1 MPKSI
6 AWKEEKKMKNIPNKI
21 YLQVGELDENDNND
35 FEMLRGDVTW
45 CTDKIY
51 KNDIEYR
58 LKESPKKHNKTVK
71 GIITLCG
78 STRFYETFL
87 EINNKLTAKG
97 YIVLSIGVVKS
108 KTVMLD
114 KSDPELEKMLDALHR
129 EKISMSDSIFVIDQ
143 DGYIGE
149 STKGEIEFAEK
160 HGKRIYRL
168 STGDLNKL

>member
-1 MPKSI
+1 
-6 AWKEEKKMKNIPNKI
+6 MKNLPKKI

-35 FEMLRGDVTW
+35 FEMLRSDVTW
-45 CTDKIY
+45 CVDKIY

-58 LKESPKKHNKTVK
+58 LKEKNPATRNKAAK

-87 EINNKLTAKG
+87 AVNNALTAKG

-108 KTVMLD
+108 KAVMLD
-114 KSDPELEKMLDALHR
+114 KSDPELKKMLDNLHR
-129 EKISMSDSIFVIDQ
+129 EKILMSDSIFVIDQ

-160 HGKRIYRL
+160 HEKRIYRL
-168 STGDLNKL
+168 LNGDLKKL

>member
-1 MPKSI
+1 MKTKI
-6 AWKEEKKMKNIPNKI
+6 KNIPKRI
-21 YLQVGELDENDNND
+21 YLQVGDIETENVDFYELYKKNGE
-35 FEMLRGDVTW
+35 EVSVTW
-45 CTDKIY
+45 CDEKIY
-51 KNDIEYR
+51 DTDIEYR
-58 LKESPKKHNKTVK
+58 LKEKKQAKDNKIAK

-108 KTVMLD
+108 KAVMLD
-114 KSDPELEKMLDALHR
+114 KSDHGLEKMLDLLHR
-129 EKISMSDSIFVIDQ
+129 EKIAMSDSIFVIDV
-143 DGYIGE
+143 DGYIGK

-168 STGDLNKL
+168 SNGDLDKL

>member
-1 MPKSI
+1 MKKISKIKSTT
-6 AWKEEKKMKNIPNKI
+6 KI

-35 FEMLRGDVTW
+35 FEMLRSDVTW
-45 CTDKIY
+45 CADKIY

-58 LKESPKKHNKTVK
+58 LKEKNPTACNKTAK

-108 KTVMLD
+108 KAVMLD

-129 EKISMSDSIFVIDQ
+129 EKILMSDSIFVIDF

-160 HGKRIYRL
+160 YGKRICRL
-168 STGDLNKL
+168 SNGDLNKL

>member
-1 MPKSI
+1 MI
-6 AWKEEKKMKNIPNKI
+6 ITNIPKKI
-21 YLQVGELDENDNND
+21 YLQVGEIIEGETIDFNELYKGNDY
-35 FEMLRGDVTW
+35 ERGRVTW
-45 CTDKIY
+45 SADKISDS
-51 KNDIEYR
+51 DIEYR
-58 LKESPKKHNKTVK
+58 LKEKNPKKYKKTGK

-87 EINNKLTAKG
+87 EVNNKLTAKG

-114 KSDPELEKMLDALHR
+114 KSDAELEKMLDNLHR
-129 EKISMSDSIFVIDQ
+129 EKILMSDSIFVIDQ
-143 DGYIGE
+143 DNYIGE

-160 HGKRIYRL
+160 HEKQIYRL

>member
-1 MPKSI
+1 
-6 AWKEEKKMKNIPNKI
+6 MKNLPKKI
-21 YLQVGELDENDNND
+21 YLQIGEPECDDFDEIELNN
-35 FEMLRGDVTW
+35 EVTW
-45 CTDKIY
+45 CADKINP
-51 KNDIEYR
+51 NDIEYC
-58 LKESPKKHNKTVK
+58 LKEKNQTTCNKIAK

-108 KTVMLD
+108 KAVMLD
-114 KSDPELEKMLDALHR
+114 KSDPELEKMLDELHR
-129 EKISMSDSIFVIDQ
+129 EKILMSDSIFVIDQ

-149 STKGEIEFAEK
+149 STKGEIKFAEK

-168 STGDLNKL
+168 SNGDLNKL

>member
-1 MPKSI
+1 
-6 AWKEEKKMKNIPNKI
+6 MKNIPNKI

-35 FEMLRGDVTW
+35 FEMLRSDVTW
-45 CTDKIY
+45 CADKIY

-58 LKESPKKHNKTVK
+58 LKEKNPTACNKTAK

-108 KTVMLD
+108 KAVMLD

-129 EKISMSDSIFVIDQ
+129 EKILMSDSIFVIDF

-160 HGKRIYRL
+160 HGKQICRL
-168 STGDLNKL
+168 SNGDLNKLWKSDL

>member
-1 MPKSI
+1 
-6 AWKEEKKMKNIPNKI
+6 MKNIPNKI

-45 CTDKIY
+45 CADKIY
-51 KNDIEYR
+51 KNDIEYS
-58 LKESPKKHNKTVK
+58 LNESPKKRNKTVK

-87 EINNKLTAKG
+87 EVNNKLTAKG

-108 KTVMLD
+108 KAVMLD
-114 KSDPELEKMLDALHR
+114 KSDPELETMLDALHR
-129 EKISMSDSIFVIDQ
+129 EKILMSDSIFVIDK
-143 DGYIGE
+143 DDYIGE
-149 STKGEIEFAEK
+149 STKSEIEFTEK

-168 STGDLNKL
+168 SNGDLNKL